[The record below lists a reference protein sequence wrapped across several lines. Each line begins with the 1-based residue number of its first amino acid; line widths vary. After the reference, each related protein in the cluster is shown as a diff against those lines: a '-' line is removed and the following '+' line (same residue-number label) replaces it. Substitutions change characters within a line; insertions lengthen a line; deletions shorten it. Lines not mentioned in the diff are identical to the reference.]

1 MRRVVRMLA
10 GAGCALALAA
20 AFACQASELLGPDAP
35 QGIEGIVLLGP
46 MCPVVSESDPCPDVP
61 YQAEIEVRTAADRHV
76 TTVRSGEDGRFRV
89 GLEPGRYRLVP
100 GNGSSSPFP
109 TASDQT
115 VDVLEGVYTQVTV
128 GFDTG
133 IR

>member
-1 MRRVVRMLA
+1 MLT
-10 GAGCALALAA
+10 GAGCVIALAA
-20 AFACQASELLGPDAP
+20 AACDASNLLGPDAP
-35 QGIEGIVLLGP
+35 QGIEGIALLGP
-46 MCPVVSESDPCPDVP
+46 MCPVVSESDPCPDQP
-61 YQAEIEVRTAADRHV
+61 YQANIEVRTAGERHV

-100 GNGSSSPFP
+100 ERGGPSPFP

-128 GFDTG
+128 SFDTG